1 MWLGYITIWAGV
13 LERRGGLVVACW
25 GYVWG
30 GAIFSK
36 PMGAYYNGFA
46 PLDRNKHREG
56 LQYVPD
62 RRYTIS
68 RQNKKAVSD
77 GVLVTLQKTNRT
89 SERSTCRTVLT
100 ALYAGDNFSI

>member
-1 MWLGYITIWAGV
+1 VAGV
-13 LERRGGLVVACW
+13 YNYMGRGARTPWWACGGLLGLCM
-25 GYVWG
+25 G